1 MGVAEIRKI
10 LVANK
15 NEQCDESITNKKM
28 DDLEQLLGLLDSAYA
43 YLNILYP
50 NETEKQNSEKAVSAL
65 MQFWR
70 NMKLNLTLLA
80 HVIEYHECP
89 FHKKW
94 GIGDKEESFVEQG
107 HQVGAKD
114 NSITNFVKKSES
126 TINA

>member
-65 MQFWR
+65 MQF
-70 NMKLNLTLLA
+70 
-80 HVIEYHECP
+80 
-89 FHKKW
+89 
-94 GIGDKEESFVEQG
+94 
-107 HQVGAKD
+107 
-114 NSITNFVKKSES
+114 
-126 TINA
+126 